1 MTRDEA
7 VLNETRA
14 QRNHALDMLAN
25 ALGRIAEL
33 EAELKRL
40 LEEKHPLQKVK

>member
-7 VLNETRA
+7 VLNEVRA

-33 EAELKRL
+33 EAEVKRL
-40 LEEKHPLQKVK
+40 EESRTLQKVK